1 MKLKALAFFTYSLT
15 TISLVC
21 VAEEP
26 KTASLLGIIGLEA
39 SGLLTISPLF
49 EGLQKFR
56 IRSTGHNAHA
66 CGLNGTIESG
76 HVQVDVRGI
85 GDMSCDVVFKLND
98 DRITIEK
105 GAASRDCQG
114 FCGAAAGFYW
124 YVLEAFPIC
133 EPASIRFNDKQVKKA
148 LKNNRDREGLLD
160 FSKTD
165 NRV

>member
-1 MKLKALAFFTYSLT
+1 MKLKSISIFAILT
-15 TISLVC
+15 LYYNITLC

-26 KTASLLGIIGLEA
+26 KSYFPPGDYYRTGN

-85 GDMSCDVVFKLND
+85 GDMSCDVVFKL
-98 DRITIEK
+98 
-105 GAASRDCQG
+105 
-114 FCGAAAGFYW
+114 
-124 YVLEAFPIC
+124 
-133 EPASIRFNDKQVKKA
+133 
-148 LKNNRDREGLLD
+148 
-160 FSKTD
+160 
-165 NRV
+165 